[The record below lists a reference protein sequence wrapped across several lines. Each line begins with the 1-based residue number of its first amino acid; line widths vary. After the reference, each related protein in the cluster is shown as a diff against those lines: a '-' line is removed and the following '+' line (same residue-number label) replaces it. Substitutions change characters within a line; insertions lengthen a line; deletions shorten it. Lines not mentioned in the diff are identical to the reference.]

1 MGRNVEDRAAA
12 AALGAAYVGVA
23 RLPQNITAV
32 RPKPLSKLPAPT
44 LPARAAPGAG
54 RGLTHRTLSHH
65 PNSLATWPPTPS
77 PTSSPMS

>member
-32 RPKPLSKLPAPT
+32 RPKPLVSRSCPRRRCRRGL
-44 LPARAAPGAG
+44 RRAPGVA
-54 RGLTHRTLSHH
+54 
-65 PNSLATWPPTPS
+65 
-77 PTSSPMS
+77 

>member
-44 LPARAAPGAG
+44 LPARAAPGVA
-54 RGLTHRTLSHH
+54 
-65 PNSLATWPPTPS
+65 
-77 PTSSPMS
+77 